1 MFYLSPQPI
10 GFFLI
15 INECDLM
22 IFRIDTIQPALL
34 DRLELINIPGYTS
47 EEKLRIAQKYLV
59 SRQIEENG
67 LKPDYIEITPPSL
80 ELLIRGYT
88 REAGVRELERTIG
101 SLCRSVA
108 VKYTQHIQESK
119 TEFPKKVVTP
129 DLLVEILGATIY
141 EDDIRERLTQ
151 PGIAIGMA
159 WTAVGGK
166 ILYIE
171 ASKSRGR
178 GKIEITGQ
186 LGDIMK
192 ESVLTGL
199 GWIKSNM
206 DTLGIDIYKFLPET
220 EKEKGNKANLNIFD
234 FIDINIHFPAAASP
248 KDGPSAGVTIVT
260 AIVRIIIFYSNLLTS
275 LKNNNIRC
283 HY

>member
-1 MFYLSPQPI
+1 MF
-10 GFFLI
+10 F
-15 INECDLM
+15 
-22 IFRIDTIQPALL
+22 FRIDTIQPALL
-34 DRLELINIPGYTS
+34 DRLELINIPGYTT
-47 EEKLRIAQKYLV
+47 EEKHKIADKYLV
-59 SRQIEENG
+59 TRQIEENG
-67 LKPDYIEITPPSL
+67 LKPEHIEILPASM
-80 ELLIRGYT
+80 ELMIKGYT

-101 SLCRSVA
+101 SICRSLA
-108 VKYTQHIQESK
+108 VQYTKHIQSK
-119 TEFPKKVVTP
+119 SSEPFPKHQITP
-129 DLLVEILGATIY
+129 DTIVEILGGTIY

-199 GWIKSNM
+199 GWIKANM
-206 DTLGIDIYKFLPET
+206 ENLGIDVYKFIPET
-220 EKEKGNKANLNIFD
+220 EKEKGKKANLNIFD
-234 FIDINIHFPAAASP
+234 FIDLNIHFPAAASP

-260 AIVRIIIFYSNLLTS
+260 AIV
-275 LKNNNIRC
+275 KNNGWRGLIFRM
-283 HY
+283 